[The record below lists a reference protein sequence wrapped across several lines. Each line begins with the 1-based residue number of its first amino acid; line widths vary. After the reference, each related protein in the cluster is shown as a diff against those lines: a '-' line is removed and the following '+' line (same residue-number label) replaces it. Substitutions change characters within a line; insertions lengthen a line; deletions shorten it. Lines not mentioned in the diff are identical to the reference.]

1 MTARNVGFRPA
12 QYEPGDCA
20 RAVEIRRCRRTGRR
34 RALTAD
40 GWVSL
45 VAADGTRLMLV
56 LDPNALGRYGNE
68 AYNAGRFD

>member
-1 MTARNVGFRPA
+1 
-12 QYEPGDCA
+12 
-20 RAVEIRRCRRTGRR
+20 VEIRRCRRTGRR